1 VFGRTLNA
9 ITPLPLPDAPCVTV
23 IHAALLTLVHEHAL
37 AVVTDTVPLD
47 APEPTLILV
56 GEIE

>member
-1 VFGRTLNA
+1 
-9 ITPLPLPDAPCVTV
+9 VTV